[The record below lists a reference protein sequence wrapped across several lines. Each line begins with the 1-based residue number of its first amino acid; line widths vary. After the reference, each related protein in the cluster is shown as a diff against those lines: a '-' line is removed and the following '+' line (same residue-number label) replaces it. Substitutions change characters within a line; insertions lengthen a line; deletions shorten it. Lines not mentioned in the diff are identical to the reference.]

1 MIAELGHVAT
11 WSELQPHV
19 TRRAVTAAMTRGEVE
34 RLSRD
39 RYATPGLHAA
49 RREAERHHG
58 VVSHLSA
65 AVHHGFKVRTPPARP
80 KVTVPRTHHVTRA
93 DEDCCEI
100 RLRHLGPGDHAQ
112 GVTTPLRTVVDCAR
126 DLPFEEA
133 LCVADSAL
141 RSSLVTPDGLVSL
154 ARRARGP
161 GARALR
167 RVAQQA
173 DGGSSGPMET
183 VLRVI
188 SLDRGLDLST
198 QLQIVDHGLF
208 AVVDLGDPALRLAVE
223 ADSFA
228 WHGDRR
234 ALDRDCRRYD
244 ELVVW
249 GWTVLRFSWEQVMI
263 DRDFVEWCFT
273 HVLDGRDGISPPVPR
288 VRGVAAAHCDQLLHI
303 GWCHQRIPLRH
314 ND

>member
-1 MIAELGHVAT
+1 
-11 WSELQPHV
+11 
-19 TRRAVTAAMTRGEVE
+19 
-34 RLSRD
+34 
-39 RYATPGLHAA
+39 
-49 RREAERHHG
+49 
-58 VVSHLSA
+58 
-65 AVHHGFKVRTPPARP
+65 
-80 KVTVPRTHHVTRA
+80 
-93 DEDCCEI
+93 
-100 RLRHLGPGDHAQ
+100 
-112 GVTTPLRTVVDCAR
+112 
-126 DLPFEEA
+126 
-133 LCVADSAL
+133 
-141 RSSLVTPDGLVSL
+141 
-154 ARRARGP
+154 
-161 GARALR
+161 
-167 RVAQQA
+167 
-173 DGGSSGPMET
+173 MET

-273 HVLDGRDGISPPVPR
+273 HVLDGRDGISPPVPPR
-288 VRGVAAAHCDQLLHI
+288 PGR
-303 GWCHQRIPLRH
+303 RRRPL
-314 ND
+314 